1 MSRGVLL
8 DGQLSRPM
16 RAGDGSTDAIGLTI
30 LATDAGVTLTASG
43 VAGGGFQYTGF
54 TAGRNLT
61 VDTGANYAA
70 AFADMDIGDTKKF
83 LVSIT
88 QAFAGTLVA
97 ATGTTLLGKATV
109 PASALG
115 TLLLTKTGA
124 ATFSVNVL

>member
-8 DGQLSRPM
+8 DGQLQRPM

-30 LATDAGVTLTASG
+30 VAADANATLSASG

-61 VDTGANYAA
+61 ADTGANYAA
-70 AFADMDIGDTKKF
+70 AFPDMDIGDSKKF

-88 QAFAGTLVA
+88 QAFAGTLVT
-97 ATGTTLLGKATV
+97 ATGITLAGKATV
-109 PASALG
+109 VASGLG
-115 TLLLTKTGA
+115 TLLLVKTAA
-124 ATFSVNVL
+124 ATFTLNVL